1 MLTIVALMCAVTFF
15 ANAQNSVEKA
25 LKETERKVKLADKN
39 PKNGKMQYEAAM
51 AFINDDLGEKKD
63 YDRAL
68 AYANRALKI
77 AREHPA
83 PQDTLQ
89 GLTCMALSYIY
100 LGKGSYETAAD
111 FMEMSID
118 ALEVELG
125 RNDPLTNGSKVIFAT
140 MTLAPQPMR
149 GFVKIQ
155 EALMDNALAPKH
167 KRVDNMEEANILLES
182 ALETLIAEQT
192 KHFRYALP
200 LIFIDGK
207 RYYIVQTSDWNIERP
222 LVGWMVPSLMRTQ
235 EEREAFKG
243 DETIICD
250 EALQFTVLPDEDKEK
265 RQMTFTFKHQKLNPR
280 HLETKEGDT
289 RIWFCNPTA
298 YNNLLAKFRE
308 YKKNKYDN

>member
-68 AYANRALKI
+68 TYANRALKI

-100 LGKGSYETAAD
+100 L
-111 FMEMSID
+111 
-118 ALEVELG
+118 
-125 RNDPLTNGSKVIFAT
+125 NGSKVIFAT

-222 LVGWMVPSLMRTQ
+222 LVGWMVPSLMRTP